1 MNNSAIGV
9 FDSGVGGLT
18 CVAELIKLLPHENIV
33 YLGDTARV
41 PYGTRS
47 KETIAAYTRQDMEF
61 LRQHDVK
68 MILVACGTASS
79 VIMTDPD
86 FKKKSEAPVYSGVV
100 LPAAH
105 AACAATK
112 NNRIGV
118 IATSATIKSGSYC
131 KVIKDINPKM
141 RVIGKACPM
150 FVPLVENGY
159 TAVDCPPARFFAEEY
174 LECMKREE
182 VDTLILGCTHYP
194 HLHELISDIM
204 GKDVRLISSGAEL
217 AKFAQKNLT
226 FGDDLAEREEAGT
239 VELYCTDSVELF
251 SENVER
257 FLGAGIN
264 ARIEK
269 CSLTGAKGE

>member
-18 CVAELIKLLPHENIV
+18 CVKELRRLLPNENIV

-47 KETIAAYTRQDMEF
+47 KETIARYTKEDMEF
-61 LRQHDVK
+61 LRSHDVK

-79 VIMTDPD
+79 VIMSDPEFRD
-86 FKKKSEAPVYSGVV
+86 HSTGPAYSGVV

-105 AACAATK
+105 AACAATR
-112 NNRIGV
+112 NNKIGV
-118 IATSATIKSGSYC
+118 IATGATIKSGSYG
-131 KVIKDINPKM
+131 KVIRSINHNM
-141 RVIGKACPM
+141 RVVGKACPM

-159 TAVDCPPARFFAEEY
+159 TDKDCPPTRYFAEEY
-174 LECMKREE
+174 LECMKQEG

-194 HLHELISDIM
+194 HLAELISDIM
-204 GKDVRLISSGAEL
+204 GSGVTLISSSAEL
-217 AKFAQKNLT
+217 AKLALKDLT
-226 FGDDLAEREEAGT
+226 FADELSDRQEPGSL
-239 VELYCTDSVELF
+239 ELYCTDSTELF

-257 FLGAGIN
+257 FLGSGIN
-264 ARIEK
+264 AKIEK
-269 CSLTGAKGE
+269 CSLKIKS